1 MQCACIPGMSL
12 AKRLKATKPLPVSS
26 GLVTCTYTHHVYVC
40 ASRLSF
46 RLDSSKLWLC
56 YCQWSYSVILET
68 CCPSLR
74 CAAYL
79 DKSYPDFD
87 QSNRVFSASALHVPF
102 DYCKSPNHSQV
113 SRYEAKMVGLL
124 REAEWRIPGPAASPA
139 SRWAIMSCACSQAM
153 RHDLTQDSRCFPT
166 RKKCCCLHEIMFLL
180 HYLYSLHVNRQRHST
195 KSIEKLGSVMQCLD
209 FALDSWPRH
218 FPSMS
223 WRRKSSDVCSRR
235 ICQCCN
241 QGHFLSSMLAS
252 LDLWEHRKK
261 VEASKNWVF
270 SGSTI
275 PRKHSAAL
283 AASGVPR
290 HRYSQ
295 LQRQAGMTMNS
306 GSAPW

>member
-139 SRWAIMSCACSQAM
+139 
-153 RHDLTQDSRCFPT
+153 
-166 RKKCCCLHEIMFLL
+166 
-180 HYLYSLHVNRQRHST
+180 NR
-195 KSIEKLGSVMQCLD
+195 
-209 FALDSWPRH
+209 
-218 FPSMS
+218 
-223 WRRKSSDVCSRR
+223 
-235 ICQCCN
+235 
-241 QGHFLSSMLAS
+241 
-252 LDLWEHRKK
+252 
-261 VEASKNWVF
+261 
-270 SGSTI
+270 
-275 PRKHSAAL
+275 
-283 AASGVPR
+283 
-290 HRYSQ
+290 
-295 LQRQAGMTMNS
+295 
-306 GSAPW
+306 